1 LNKEEIILA
10 RAERLA
16 ELRATAQAASS
27 PALAAVGLLGFA
39 TWPELH
45 TLVAPDANE
54 RALATL
60 VHAVEAALAT
70 GEAFEINLWPHELRV
85 VPRELI
91 QYFYNARGDRHP
103 KRDFRRQA
111 DSGQLSP
118 LAAAVF
124 EAMLHAPQ
132 TPVSA
137 EILRDR
143 LGAERTSVLGIERSL
158 AELAKTLK
166 VSRVGRAPSGER
178 WFQPT
183 VALLPTLATST
194 SQLSHG
200 EAAAALITVRL
211 RATVCDTEEDLT
223 EFFAPIFTRAKI
235 HEALTA
241 LDAARCLAQVTL
253 DGRKAFRLP

>member
-1 LNKEEIILA
+1 LNNEEITLA
-10 RAERLA
+10 RAQRLA
-16 ELRATAQAASS
+16 ELREAANAAPS

-45 TLVAPDANE
+45 ALLSPDADE
-54 RALATL
+54 RSLAAL
-60 VHAVEAALAT
+60 VHAVEGALAA
-70 GEAFEINLWPHELRV
+70 GEAFEINLWPHELRI

-91 QYFYNARGDRHP
+91 QYFFNAVGDRHP
-103 KRDFRRQA
+103 KQDFRRQA
-111 DSGQLSP
+111 DAGKLSP

-124 EAMLHAPQ
+124 EEMLRSPR

-166 VSRVGRAPSGER
+166 VSRVGRASSGER
-178 WFQPT
+178 LFQPT
-183 VALLPTLATST
+183 VALVPAIASST

-211 RATVCDTEEDLT
+211 RLTVCDTEEGLADFL
-223 EFFAPIFTRAKI
+223 APIFTRAKI

-241 LDAARCLAQVTL
+241 LDAARRLAQATL